1 MSPLISR
8 STMFD
13 FAFPKGLFAYR
24 PPVCGITIAV
34 RLMYRARPG
43 SCTATSARSYFS
55 KSFSSYTYFFF
66 GFFGSFFAFAGGSA
80 ATPDSVPPGA
90 GSASSGGGGGS
101 SAAGGGG
108 GRGGVSSG
116 GGGGVSFSIESPD
129 GLLLPALH
137 ELLQGD
143 VVHLDDLVL
152 DPGDVPVRP
161 AHPTADPLHED
172 LVVLVDEVDR
182 AVPDRERGDLPPILH
197 ELDLHALPE
206 RGVRLLRLDR
216 DLLQHDPLRL
226 GRALERIRFLL
237 EVEDPPLVV
246 PVRPPE
252 LLAIVDQL
260 SCGVQSTGQGS
271 TSG

>member
-90 GSASSGGGGGS
+90 SSASSGGGGGG
-101 SAAGGGG
+101 SAAGGGRGRGGGSSG
-108 GRGGVSSG
+108 GRGGVL
-116 GGGGVSFSIESPD
+116 FS
-129 GLLLPALH
+129 
-137 ELLQGD
+137 
-143 VVHLDDLVL
+143 LVL
-152 DPGDVPVRP
+152 PGGRVPPVLP
-161 AHPTADPLHED
+161 QLPQAAVAYPVA
-172 LVVLVDEVDR
+172 LV
-182 AVPDRERGDLPPILH
+182 
-197 ELDLHALPE
+197 
-206 RGVRLLRLDR
+206 
-216 DLLQHDPLRL
+216 
-226 GRALERIRFLL
+226 
-237 EVEDPPLVV
+237 
-246 PVRPPE
+246 
-252 LLAIVDQL
+252 
-260 SCGVQSTGQGS
+260 
-271 TSG
+271 

>member
-66 GFFGSFFAFAGGSA
+66 GFFGSFFAFATGSA
-80 ATPDSVPPGA
+80 AGSVPRGG

-116 GGGGVSFSIESPD
+116 GRGGVSFSIESPD
-129 GLLLPALH
+129 GLL
-137 ELLQGD
+137 
-143 VVHLDDLVL
+143 
-152 DPGDVPVRP
+152 
-161 AHPTADPLHED
+161 
-172 LVVLVDEVDR
+172 
-182 AVPDRERGDLPPILH
+182 
-197 ELDLHALPE
+197 
-206 RGVRLLRLDR
+206 
-216 DLLQHDPLRL
+216 
-226 GRALERIRFLL
+226 
-237 EVEDPPLVV
+237 
-246 PVRPPE
+246 
-252 LLAIVDQL
+252 
-260 SCGVQSTGQGS
+260 
-271 TSG
+271 